1 MDFEYDRET
10 GYLENNEQ
18 GDWIQWTKRCNH
30 GSPKFYSA
38 HRWVRS
44 QEWLIHRLVK
54 YSLTEIPV
62 YQVHIARV
70 WCNLDLLEMM
80 QYLNFSN
87 PPPQKKNQKQ
97 KTDGNSPHEN
107 EAGLVRWLPW
117 QSICFR
123 TWWPEFDP
131 QYPQGGGSQSA
142 PAIVVWSQGQHN
154 TQWITD
160 KWKAKWRK

>member
-87 PPPQKKNQKQ
+87 PPPQKKTKNKKRMEIPHMKMKQ
-97 KTDGNSPHEN
+97 G
-107 EAGLVRWLPW
+107 
-117 QSICFR
+117 
-123 TWWPEFDP
+123 WW
-131 QYPQGGGSQSA
+131 GGSL
-142 PAIVVWSQGQHN
+142 
-154 TQWITD
+154 D
-160 KWKAKWRK
+160 KAFASGHDDLSSIPSTHKVEGANLLLQLSFDHKDSTTPSE